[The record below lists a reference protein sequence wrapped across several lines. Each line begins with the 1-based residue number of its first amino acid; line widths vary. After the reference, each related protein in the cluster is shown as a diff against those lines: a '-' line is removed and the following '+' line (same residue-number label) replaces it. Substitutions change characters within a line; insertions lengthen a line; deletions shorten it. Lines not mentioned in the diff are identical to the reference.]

1 MYIGDQIKM
10 FFKWKVFLFFFPPFS
25 PNGDQQFSFFICAEE
40 QLRLCLQ
47 ELAVLGFQ
55 YLKHIFWLH
64 PFSHFLIRQQ
74 DKKLAERII
83 FIHWFEEKL
92 WSCVQ
97 PSCPLVHVSPEHLLV
112 AEACADPGVV
122 LDTWIFTYRLWGGA
136 CLHLSWCVQIWR
148 EHCRVVVWLCGLV
161 FMQLPRSRVT
171 SLMCLHVA
179 YESRSAS
186 VHPHSSLL
194 TGGRD
199 HCRDCFSV

>member
-1 MYIGDQIKM
+1 MWFFLYKSKVILYIGDQIKM
-10 FFKWKVFLFFFPPFS
+10 FFKWKVFLFFSPPFS
-25 PNGDQQFSFFICAEE
+25 PNGDQQFSFFMCAEE
-40 QLRLCLQ
+40 QFRLCLQ

-112 AEACADPGVV
+112 AEAYADPGVV
-122 LDTWIFTYRLWGGA
+122 LDTWIFTYRLLGGHVFISLGVCRSGENTAELWYGCAGWLLCSCHGLGWLLSCA
-136 CLHLSWCVQIWR
+136 CTERMKVEVPAFIPTAP
-148 EHCRVVVWLCGLV
+148 
-161 FMQLPRSRVT
+161 F
-171 SLMCLHVA
+171 
-179 YESRSAS
+179 
-186 VHPHSSLL
+186 
-194 TGGRD
+194 
-199 HCRDCFSV
+199 